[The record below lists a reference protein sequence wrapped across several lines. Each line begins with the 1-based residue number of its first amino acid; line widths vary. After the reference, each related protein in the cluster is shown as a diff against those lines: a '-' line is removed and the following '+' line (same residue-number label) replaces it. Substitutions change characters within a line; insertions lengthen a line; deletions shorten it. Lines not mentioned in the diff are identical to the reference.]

1 MTIELLC
8 SCVYYGVKILGNEAN
23 ALLEIVARM
32 FLNVKIVLLF
42 THALKTHYRN
52 YNGPMCTKKNS
63 IEHVLNA
70 QN

>member
-8 SCVYYGVKILGNEAN
+8 SCVYHGVKILSNEVN

-42 THALKTHYRN
+42 THTLKTHYRN
-52 YNGPMCTKKNS
+52 YNGPICVQKKILLS
-63 IEHVLNA
+63 MF
-70 QN
+70 